1 MESSPIYLPT
11 AYFSTERRAE
21 QNRFGRAA
29 DQKARPLRKSKIRT
43 MASPVTSPPPSLLIA
58 HGIAIVLMGFIIQGF
73 LSFKDISRELV
84 LYRVYHR
91 DPINQLIHF
100 FGVPAIIC
108 SLLVFLAHLNMP
120 KLNFT
125 ITIPFVKK
133 HRFNYATVATLIY
146 ISCYLSLD
154 LYGGL
159 LYFPVAYMEYAIANN
174 LAVGDQ
180 ENARSAEKSKKAS
193 GKLDSLSWTGT

>member
-1 MESSPIYLPT
+1 
-11 AYFSTERRAE
+11 
-21 QNRFGRAA
+21 
-29 DQKARPLRKSKIRT
+29 
-43 MASPVTSPPPSLLIA
+43 MASPAVTSPLPSLLIA
-58 HGIAIVLMGFIIQGF
+58 HGIAIVLMGFIVQGF
-73 LSFKDISRELV
+73 LSFKDISKELA

-100 FGVPAIIC
+100 FFMPAVIC
-108 SLLVFLAHLNMP
+108 SLFVFLAHLNMP

-125 ITIPFVKK
+125 ITIPFVKE